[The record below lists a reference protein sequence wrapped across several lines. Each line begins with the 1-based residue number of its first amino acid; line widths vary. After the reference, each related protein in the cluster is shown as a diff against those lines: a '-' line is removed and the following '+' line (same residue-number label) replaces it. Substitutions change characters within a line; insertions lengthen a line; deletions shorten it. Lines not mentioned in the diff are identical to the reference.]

1 MQNLA
6 VAAQA
11 VVESVGP
18 RSFLNP
24 SRQEA
29 CTVDLVASVC
39 VCRADEGGSI
49 QSYQS
54 YQPKDHSWCT
64 VRVDSQFHFHLH
76 STKCQS
82 GCAGEWKRWK
92 VYRVRVLFNEA
103 LLMRRPFLF
112 VLYLGMPWQRT
123 GKEEEK
129 SAALTDIVKDD
140 SESLFVEDWGGV
152 CSHRDWLRDMGSS
165 PPPPDAAERP
175 EPGYLLELA

>member
-1 MQNLA
+1 MGGEGAGVWGVEVVGLERGREVGALLALVVRSRARVRRRHRSWHHGSEELSMQNLA

-39 VCRADEGGSI
+39 VCRADEG
-49 QSYQS
+49 

-64 VRVDSQFHFHLH
+64 VRVDSQFHFLF
-76 STKCQS
+76 TKCA
-82 GCAGEWKRWK
+82 GCAGEWKHWK

-112 VLYLGMPWQRT
+112 VLYLGMAKKKKKVQR
-123 GKEEEK
+123 
-129 SAALTDIVKDD
+129 
-140 SESLFVEDWGGV
+140 
-152 CSHRDWLRDMGSS
+152 
-165 PPPPDAAERP
+165 
-175 EPGYLLELA
+175 